1 MTRMSDK
8 TKVTT
13 MNQYVGL
20 KAHSAIESGINKN
33 LLFGIRRMMIRDVVT
48 VSVDA
53 HTCYGRMQHTMVS
66 WCYQRWWVLLLCI
79 NKILKALQDT

>member
-1 MTRMSDK
+1 MEVDINFLNKLFIVVWTMNMTYK

-20 KAHSAIESGINKN
+20 KVHSAIESGINKN
-33 LLFGIRRMMIRDVVT
+33 LLFGIRRMMIRYLVT

-53 HTCYGRMQHTMVS
+53 HTCYGSMQHTMVS
-66 WCYQRWWVLLLCI
+66 WC
-79 NKILKALQDT
+79 